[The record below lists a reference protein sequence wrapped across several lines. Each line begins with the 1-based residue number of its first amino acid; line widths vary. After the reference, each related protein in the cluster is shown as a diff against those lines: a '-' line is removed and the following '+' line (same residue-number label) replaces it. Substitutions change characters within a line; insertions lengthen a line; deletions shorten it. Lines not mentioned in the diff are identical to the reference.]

1 MTKILVTGASGFIG
15 KNLIK
20 RLRGYHYQIFEKNS
34 LDGDVGEKFTW
45 SKFDYADILI
55 HLAGSTFIPESWENP
70 EKFMKSNL
78 HSVICA
84 LEYCREHNARLV
96 YLSSYLYGNPK
107 LLPTPETADLIANNP
122 YALSKKMAE
131 EICKFYSDFYGVKV
145 TILRPFNVYGIG
157 QSEKFLIPSIINQI
171 NAMEAINVKDLK
183 PKRDYIYIEDLL
195 DLIIMAVDAPLN
207 FDIFN
212 VGTGVSYSVDELV
225 NNIQKIMGSS
235 LEVKAAG
242 ETRKDEIM
250 DTKADIN
257 KVFSVFGWT
266 PKYSLNDGLKE
277 MIEHK

>member
-20 RLRGYHYQIFEKNS
+20 RLRGSHYQIFEKNS
-34 LDGDVGEKFTW
+34 LDGDVGERFTW

-55 HLAGSTFIPESWENP
+55 HLAGSTFVPESWENP

-78 HSVICA
+78 NSVICA
-84 LEYCREHNARLV
+84 LQYCREHNARLV

-145 TILRPFNVYGIG
+145 TIFRPFNVYGIG

-171 NAMEAINVKDLK
+171 NAMETINVKDLK
-183 PKRDYIYIEDLL
+183 PKRDYIYIEDLI

-212 VGTGVSYSVDELV
+212 IGTGVSYSVDELV

-235 LEVKAAG
+235 LEVKATS
-242 ETRKDEIM
+242 ETRKGEIM

-266 PKYSLNDGLKE
+266 PKYSLSDGLKE